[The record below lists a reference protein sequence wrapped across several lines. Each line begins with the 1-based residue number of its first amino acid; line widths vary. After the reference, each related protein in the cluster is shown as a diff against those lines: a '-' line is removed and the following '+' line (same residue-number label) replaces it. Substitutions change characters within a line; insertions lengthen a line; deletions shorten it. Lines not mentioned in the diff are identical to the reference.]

1 MGSCNFSFLK
11 NTRVEINS
19 KLNEKSRMI
28 TLNAQPHTEGFRVL
42 TLGHTRKV
50 IPPPTAVQDGEGS
63 GILEFLIC

>member
-1 MGSCNFSFLK
+1 
-11 NTRVEINS
+11 
-19 KLNEKSRMI
+19 MI
-28 TLNAQPHTEGFRVL
+28 TLNTQPHTEGFRVL